1 MIGKLTRAL
10 TGRYLA
16 KRWGYAPSTGMV
28 AGLAAPLVVRLGGRL
43 VHASVAAAADAR
55 NRRQGPTYGANR
67 PASRSG

>member
-1 MIGKLTRAL
+1 
-10 TGRYLA
+10 
-16 KRWGYAPSTGMV
+16 MV